1 MKKYLFP
8 MIFLLAASLF
18 TACDGRILTDV
29 ANSTEKV
36 DKVYRNIIGVVN
48 DGSTD
53 YVYYQLNSG
62 IYRNVSGGGSEE
74 QLVANSQN
82 NIVQGSAL
90 VSISSTQYILYN
102 TNNPEEQQNGTLH
115 LLELDGTTSTAAQ
128 LVFDDSDSNHET
140 VAVYAN
146 GSVLV
151 RSGGED
157 NSSSTYTLYYGTI
170 TTAGSGTEPTISF
183 VSNQKITLTNG
194 YSYQNGLDA
203 LYLQTG
209 VTSQTKAILSFS
221 QQNTAGS
228 DTDYSYKY
236 YLIDFSSTDTTT
248 TISSSNDIGD
258 LDDYQLAGFTVDES
272 DNIYA
277 ITTGGRLYKKASTS
291 GSFSYCES
299 LGYSYEPNAAFMYR
313 IYAGSTN
320 YLITKRS
327 TKNSALVVYSFAD
340 GVDSFSSTTVR
351 YGYAQKI
358 SKDLITSAYLMT
370 GTTLTD
376 PNKSKLLVATN
387 ESGMVS
393 ITINNSSAASNS
405 TSGTNGATSD
415 YEEYVLDGYDN

>member
-36 DKVYRNIIGVVN
+36 DKVYRNIIGVE
-48 DGSTD
+48 DT

-82 NIVQGSAL
+82 NIIQGSAL
-90 VSISSTQYILYN
+90 VSISGTQYILYN

-115 LLELDGTTSTAAQ
+115 LLKLDGTTSTAQ
-128 LVFDDSDSNHET
+128 LEFDNSDINHET

-157 NSSSTYTLYYGTI
+157 NSSSTYTLYYGAI
-170 TTAGSGTEPTISF
+170 TTADSGTGATISF
-183 VSNQKITLTNG
+183 GSNQNITLTNG

-209 VTSQTKAILSFS
+209 VTSEKKAILSFS

-248 TISSSNDIGD
+248 ISSSKDITGH
-258 LDDYQLAGFTVDES
+258 LDDYQLAGFTVDGL

-277 ITTGGRLYKKASTS
+277 ITTGGRLYKASTS

-340 GVDSFSSTTVR
+340 GVASFSSTTVR
-351 YGYAQKI
+351 YGYAQEI
-358 SKDLITSAYLMT
+358 SKDLITSAYKT
-370 GTTLTD
+370 STSSSI
-376 PNKSKLLVATN
+376 KSKLLVATN
-387 ESGMVS
+387 ESGMVD
-393 ITINNSSAASNS
+393 ITINHDSVTSNTTGNGS
-405 TSGTNGATSD
+405 TSD
-415 YEEYVLDGYDN
+415 FEEYIF

>member
-1 MKKYLFP
+1 
-8 MIFLLAASLF
+8 
-18 TACDGRILTDV
+18 LTDV

-36 DKVYRNIIGVVN
+36 DKVYRNIIGVETV
-48 DGSTD
+48 GSTK

-90 VSISSTQYILYN
+90 VSISGIQYILYN

-115 LLELDGTTSTAAQ
+115 LVKLDGTTSTAQ
-128 LVFDDSDSNHET
+128 LKFNNSDINHET

-170 TTAGSGTEPTISF
+170 TPAGSGTEQTISF

-248 TISSSNDIGD
+248 NDIGD

-299 LGYSYEPNAAFMYR
+299 LGYSYEPNAAFMYHLF
-313 IYAGSTN
+313 YDNTN

-327 TKNSALVVYSFAD
+327 TKNSPLVVYSFAN
-340 GVDSFSSTTVR
+340 GATGFSSTTVR

-376 PNKSKLLVATN
+376 TNKSKLLVATN

>member
-36 DKVYRNIIGVVN
+36 DKVYRNIIGVE
-48 DGSTD
+48 GTD
-53 YVYYQLNSG
+53 VYYQLNSG

-82 NIVQGSAL
+82 NIIQGSAL
-90 VSISSTQYILYN
+90 VSISDTQYILYN

-115 LLELDGTTSTAAQ
+115 LLKLDGTTSTAQ
-128 LVFDDSDSNHET
+128 LEFKNSDINHET

-157 NSSSTYTLYYGTI
+157 NSSSTYTLYYGAI
-170 TTAGSGTEPTISF
+170 TTADSGTGATISF
-183 VSNQKITLTNG
+183 ESNQHITLTNG

-209 VTSQTKAILSFS
+209 VTSEKKAILSFS

-248 TISSSNDIGD
+248 TISSSNDITGD
-258 LDDYQLAGFTVDES
+258 LDDYQLAGFTVDGS

-277 ITTGGRLYKKASTS
+277 ITTGGRLYKASTS

-313 IYAGSTN
+313 ICAGSTN

-340 GVDSFSSTTVR
+340 GVASFSSTTVS

-358 SKDLITSAYLMT
+358 SKDLITSAYKT
-370 GTTLTD
+370 STSSST
-376 PNKSKLLVATN
+376 SKLLVATN
-387 ESGMVS
+387 ESGMVD
-393 ITINNSSAASNS
+393 ITIYHDSVTSNTTGNGS
-405 TSGTNGATSD
+405 TSD
-415 YEEYVLDGYDN
+415 FEEYIF